1 MKPDILDFWRRAQ
14 LAHINP
20 AITDEFPEGWDV
32 REELRELFGNRQVTD
47 IGCGYGRLC
56 TAFQPDRYTGYDL
69 NPAAIE
75 TARQRHPSYRFALMR
90 DPLDY
95 PAGDA
100 ALLYAVLVHVHDDD
114 IEATVAPLCRR
125 ANFIV
130 VAEIMQRSWRG
141 EGMPRPKGAP
151 PVFNR
156 DVSEYVAMF
165 AMQGF
170 DVDDVVVA
178 PYKRYPDTKMTF
190 LALAREGAAGD
201 SG

>member
-1 MKPDILDFWRRAQ
+1 VKPEILDFWRQAQ

-20 AITDEFPEGWDV
+20 GLTEEFPEGWDV
-32 REELRELFGNRQVTD
+32 REELRELFGDRQVTD

-56 TAFQPDRYTGYDL
+56 TAFRPDRYSGYDL

-75 TARQRHPSYRFALMR
+75 TARQRHPDYRFTLMR

-95 PAGDA
+95 AASDA

-114 IEATVAPLCRR
+114 IEATIAPLCRR
-125 ANFIV
+125 ANFVV
-130 VAEIMQRSWRG
+130 VAEIMLRSWRG
-141 EGMPRPKGAP
+141 EGMPRPAGAP

-156 DVSEYVAMF
+156 DVAEYVAMF
-165 AMQGF
+165 AVHGF
-170 DVDDVVVA
+170 DVDDMVVA
-178 PYKRYPDTKMTF
+178 PYKRYHDTKMTF
-190 LALAREGAAGD
+190 LALARKGARD

>member
-1 MKPDILDFWRRAQ
+1 VKPEILDFWRQAQ

-20 AITDEFPEGWDV
+20 GVTDEFPEGWDV

-56 TAFQPDRYTGYDL
+56 TAFRPDRYSGYDL

-75 TARQRHPSYRFALMR
+75 TARQRHPDYRFTLMR
-90 DPLDY
+90 DTLDY
-95 PAGDA
+95 AASDA

-114 IEATVAPLCRR
+114 IGATIAPLCGR

-141 EGMPRPKGAP
+141 EGVPRPQLAP

-156 DVSEYVAMF
+156 NVSEYVDMF
-165 AMQGF
+165 AKQGF
-170 DVDDVVVA
+170 EVDDMVVA
-178 PYKRYPDTKMTF
+178 PYKRYAGTNMTF
-190 LALAREGAAGD
+190 LVLARKGTVAGGA
-201 SG
+201 